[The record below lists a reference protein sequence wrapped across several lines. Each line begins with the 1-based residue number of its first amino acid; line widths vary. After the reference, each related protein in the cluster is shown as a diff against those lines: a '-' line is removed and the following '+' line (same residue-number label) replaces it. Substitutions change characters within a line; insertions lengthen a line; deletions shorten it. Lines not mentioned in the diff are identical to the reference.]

1 MASARRPAVSCL
13 HTSSRRNIR
22 ENPASTEYRAAML
35 PAALCILVSIWAL
48 GSPRPSL
55 NYLQNHF
62 SAESEAEEVRTAALK
77 RLLEVFGLE
86 GHPASQPRSHKQPP
100 QYMLD
105 LYNTVAD
112 VDGVTKDPTVLEGN
126 TVRSFFDKLRSDEIK
141 FLFNLSTVA
150 RSEKVLTAELHLF
163 KLRPQASLT
172 FNRHHFCQVSVYQVI
187 DSSKM
192 NINQSKKLVSS
203 RLIPIHSNGWEVF
216 TITQAIRTWTLDE
229 HSNLGLLVTVKALSG
244 SQIDLRTV
252 QFASGQRHHHSKQPM
267 LVLFTDDGR
276 RAPSLQVA
284 LRGSEDSSAG
294 PSLPVRSLTLPAAG
308 SRRAR
313 SLDYEEDRDKMS
325 CRRLPLYVD
334 FEEIGWSGWIV
345 SPRGYN
351 AYHCKGS
358 CPFPL
363 GQNMRPTN
371 HATVQSIIN
380 ALKLTKGIEMPC
392 CVPDKLF
399 SINLLYFDDD
409 ENVVLKQY
417 DDMVAGGCGCH

>member
-1 MASARRPAVSCL
+1 MSPVAVFLLIS
-13 HTSSRRNIR
+13 
-22 ENPASTEYRAAML
+22 M
-35 PAALCILVSIWAL
+35 VGL
-48 GSPRPSL
+48 GNPRPSI
-55 NYLQNHF
+55 NYLRSHF
-62 SAESEAEEVRTAALK
+62 SVQGESEEVRSAAIK
-77 RLLEVFGLE
+77 RLLEVFGME
-86 GHPASQPRSHKQPP
+86 DPPASPPRSYKQPP

-126 TVRSFFDKLRSDEIK
+126 TVRSFFDKLRSGQIE

-150 RSEKVLTAELHLF
+150 RSEKLLTAELHLF

-172 FNRHHFCQVSVYQVI
+172 FNRHHFCQVNVYQVL
-187 DSSKM
+187 DTTKM
-192 NINQSKKLVSS
+192 NISLSKKLVSS

-216 TITQAIRTWTLDE
+216 TITQAIRTWTLDQ
-229 HSNLGLLVTVKALSG
+229 HSNLGLLVTVRTLSG
-244 SQIDLRTV
+244 SQMDLRTV
-252 QFASGQRHHHSKQPM
+252 RFASGQNHHHTKQPM

-276 RAPSLQVA
+276 RAPLEGVIK
-284 LRGSEDSSAG
+284 GSEDSSFPVPV
-294 PSLPVRSLTLPAAG
+294 PSLPLSSLTLPVVG
-308 SRRAR
+308 HRRAR
-313 SLDYEEDRDKMS
+313 SLDYEEDREKLP
-325 CRRLPLYVD
+325 CQRLPLYVD

-380 ALKLTKGIEMPC
+380 ALKLTKGIETPC

-417 DDMVAGGCGCH
+417 DDMVAGSCGCH